1 MMKEKDVVSAGELL
15 AIARESGI
23 RLVACSM
30 NMQAMGIEGREL
42 TDGIEVAGAASYLA
56 VASHFDCTLFI

>member
-15 AIARESGI
+15 AIARECGI

-30 NMQAMGIEGREL
+30 KMQAMGIEEREL
-42 TDGIEVAGAASYLA
+42 TDGIEVTGAAGYLA
-56 VASHFDCTLFI
+56 DTSRSGCTQLI